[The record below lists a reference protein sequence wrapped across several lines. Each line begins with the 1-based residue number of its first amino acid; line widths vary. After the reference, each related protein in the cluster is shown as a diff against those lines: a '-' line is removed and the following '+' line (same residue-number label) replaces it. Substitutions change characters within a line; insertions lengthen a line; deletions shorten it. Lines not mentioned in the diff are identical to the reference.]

1 MTRIH
6 AKSCF
11 FPLPQVLSTT
21 SIRSNNR
28 DKHQIAI
35 RAIPVRTGLYT
46 NANYDDDDQ
55 LELHTDENGYL
66 TMAKKTSAAMKRPT
80 MYDVAKLAGV
90 SQPTVS
96 RVLNENDTAVAI
108 SEETRSR
115 VLAAIEKLGYRP
127 NVLARSLRTQRT
139 QTIALMIADISN
151 GFYHPIARA
160 VQDVAR
166 QRDYEVL
173 ISNSDHLYENERHFC
188 QVVSRR
194 PVDGVIMVP
203 IHLTE
208 HEIEDYFGKTQT
220 PVSMLGS
227 HLHMEGV
234 DVVYVDDERATYE
247 ATRWMITE
255 RGYRDFGFIG
265 VADDL
270 PPGPRRFHGFRRAI
284 DEFGLSFDQRFYV
297 EGDFKMEGG
306 AAAART
312 LLQSGALPRA
322 LFVCND
328 LMAIGAILTLQEAGV
343 QVPDQV
349 AVMGFDD
356 IPEARIIRPMLTT
369 IAQDPRDIGL
379 KLASALFERLES
391 ETPIPTRIF
400 ESERRLV
407 IRDSA

>member
-1 MTRIH
+1 
-6 AKSCF
+6 
-11 FPLPQVLSTT
+11 
-21 SIRSNNR
+21 
-28 DKHQIAI
+28 
-35 RAIPVRTGLYT
+35 
-46 NANYDDDDQ
+46 
-55 LELHTDENGYL
+55 
-66 TMAKKTSAAMKRPT
+66 MAKQSPAKNKRPT

-96 RVLNENDTAVAI
+96 RVLNENDTAVTI
-108 SEETRSR
+108 SEDTRTR
-115 VLAAIEKLGYRP
+115 VMAAIEELGYRP

-139 QTIALMIADISN
+139 QTIALMIADLSN

-166 QRDYEVL
+166 VHDYEVL
-173 ISNSDHLYENERHFC
+173 ISNSDHVYENEKHFC

-194 PVDGVIMVP
+194 PVDGAIIVP

-208 HEIEDYFGKTQT
+208 QDIRQYFGKSNT

-227 HLHMEGV
+227 HLHLENV

-247 ATRWMITE
+247 AVRWMITE
-255 RGYRDFGFIG
+255 RGYHDFGFIG
-265 VADDL
+265 VSDDL
-270 PPGPRRFHGFRRAI
+270 PPGPRRFNGFRRAL
-284 DEFGLSFDQRFYV
+284 DEFGLTFDPRFYV
-297 EGDFKMEGG
+297 EGDFTMEGG

-312 LLQSGALPRA
+312 LMRSGTLPRA
-322 LFVCND
+322 LFACND
-328 LMAIGAILTLQEAGV
+328 LMAIGAILTFQEAGV
-343 QVPDQV
+343 QIPDQV

-379 KLASALFERLES
+379 KLANALFERLES
-391 ETPIPTRIF
+391 PTPIPTRVF

-407 IRDSA
+407 VRDSA

>member
-1 MTRIH
+1 M
-6 AKSCF
+6 
-11 FPLPQVLSTT
+11 
-21 SIRSNNR
+21 
-28 DKHQIAI
+28 
-35 RAIPVRTGLYT
+35 
-46 NANYDDDDQ
+46 
-55 LELHTDENGYL
+55 
-66 TMAKKTSAAMKRPT
+66 MAKQSPAKIKRPT

-96 RVLNENDTAVAI
+96 RVLNENDTAVTI
-108 SEETRSR
+108 SDETRAR
-115 VLAAIEKLGYRP
+115 VMAAIEELGYRP
-127 NVLARSLRTQRT
+127 NALARSLRTQRT
-139 QTIALMIADISN
+139 QTIALMIADLSN

-166 QRDYEVL
+166 LHDYEVL
-173 ISNSDHLYENERHFC
+173 ISNSDHIYENEEHFC

-208 HEIEDYFGKTQT
+208 QDIQNYFGKQNT

-227 HLHMEGV
+227 HLHLENV

-247 ATRWMITE
+247 SVRWMIME
-255 RGYRDFGFIG
+255 RGYREFGFIG

-270 PPGPRRFHGFRRAI
+270 PPGPRRFHGFLRAL
-284 DEFGLSFDQRFYV
+284 DEFGLAFDPRFYV
-297 EGDFKMEGG
+297 EGDFKMDGG
-306 AAAART
+306 AAAARKLMRT
-312 LLQSGALPRA
+312 GTLPRA
-322 LFVCND
+322 LFACND
-328 LMAIGAILTLQEAGV
+328 LMAIGAILALQEEGI

-369 IAQDPRDIGL
+369 IAQNPRDIGL
-379 KLASALFERLES
+379 KLANALFERLES
-391 ETPIPTRIF
+391 QTTLPTRIF
-400 ESERRLV
+400 ESERRLI